1 MSLSYGKMIMQSG
14 NIIDLANPKASQICR
29 EDISIGLSNLCRYS
43 GGTIHFY
50 SVAQHLLNCY
60 RLARN
65 VHKYNDIVAR
75 HVFLHDTA
83 EAYLSDI
90 PTPVKKMLPEYLN
103 IEESILKSI
112 YEYFDISFP
121 NDEERKIVNFIDQE
135 ILAYEIPKLIPN
147 LSPIMPDITLTDTV
161 LDLEYHDPREVRK
174 KFELVLNK
182 LVNK

>member
-1 MSLSYGKMIMQSG
+1 M
-14 NIIDLANPKASQICR
+14 
-29 EDISIGLSNLCRYS
+29 
-43 GGTIHFY
+43 
-50 SVAQHLLNCY
+50 
-60 RLARN
+60 
-65 VHKYNDIVAR
+65 
-75 HVFLHDTA
+75 FLHDTA

-90 PTPVKKMLPEYLN
+90 PTPVKKMLPDYIN
-103 IEESILKSI
+103 IEENVLRTI
-112 YEYFDISFP
+112 YEFFDISFP
-121 NDEERKIVNFIDQE
+121 NDEERKIVDFIDQE